1 MQVLKVTTEASMVEV
16 LASYESRGYTG
27 QFGAAEGAMV
37 RCHSCR
43 SDSPAEQV
51 PLLAAHRFE
60 GTSDPAEE
68 AVVMALECP
77 ACGALGTMV
86 LPYGPGASMEDA
98 AVLSALLDDRDQSG
112 IRPGA

>member
-1 MQVLKVTTEASMVEV
+1 MQAVKLTTEASMVEV
-16 LASYESRGYTG
+16 LASYERRGYTG
-27 QFGAAEGAMV
+27 QFGPAPDAMV
-37 RCHSCR
+37 RCHTCR
-43 SDSPAEQV
+43 TSSPAEQV

-77 ACGALGTMV
+77 HCGALGTMV
-86 LPYGPGASMEDA
+86 LPYGAAASSDEG
-98 AVLSALLDDRDQSG
+98 AVLVGLLDDRDQSD